1 MNKYV
6 SAECVVL
13 TTIACLLFSP
23 ASSHMTIK
31 MQKIRQTTGS
41 LASKVVLPCRF
52 TMMSD
57 SPSSPTETPASA
69 PADSLSPNELVRIK
83 WVKVE
88 NWEKPEESQET
99 VVLVSHDGMVKVG
112 PGFMGRVSVP
122 NNPLSVGDASLMIGM
137 VRASDAGL
145 YRCEVTHGIEDTQDT
160 ISLSVS
166 GE

>member
-1 MNKYV
+1 ML
-6 SAECVVL
+6 CVKWRH
-13 TTIACLLFSP
+13 THASSCSP
-23 ASSHMTIK
+23 ASSHTTVK
-31 MQKIRQTTGS
+31 MQKVRQTAGS
-41 LASKVVLPCRF
+41 LASKVVLPCHF
-52 TMMSD
+52 SMMSD
-57 SPSSPTETPASA
+57 SPSGPTDTPTPA
-69 PADSLSPNELVRIK
+69 PADSLSPDEQLRIK

-122 NNPLSVGDASLMIGM
+122 NYPLSLGDASLMIGR